1 MESQKKQTGRT
12 QARLL
17 ESAAEVFA
25 EKGYRD
31 ATVAEI
37 CRRAEANVAAVNYY
51 FRSKENLYVEALRAA
66 FEEGIRKYPPDA
78 GVDPGAPPAER
89 LRGRITALIHRILD
103 PDTKEFDIMRR
114 EIGDPTGLL
123 AEAHR
128 DLIGSIRKGVFKL
141 LREMLGP
148 KASLGQILL
157 GTMSVVGPIVH
168 AGHKIRHERAFHKHD
183 ADGVELLP
191 IKDLQPLIDHTMRFC
206 LAGIQQMRQDIESGD
221 WPDMELPDEFIE
233 GHKELLEQ

>member
-17 ESAAEVFA
+17 ESAAAVFA

-37 CRRAEANVAAVNYY
+37 CKRAEANVAAVNYY
-51 FRSKENLYVEALRAA
+51 FRSKENLYVEAWRAA
-66 FEEGIRKYPPDA
+66 FQEGLRKYPPDG
-78 GVDPGAPPAER
+78 GVDAGAPPAER
-89 LRGRITALIHRILD
+89 LRGRMTALMHRVLD
-103 PDTKEFDIMRR
+103 PDTKDFDIMRR

-128 DLIGSIRKGVFKL
+128 DLIGSIHKGAFKL

-148 KASLGQILL
+148 KASLGQVLL
-157 GTMSVVGPIVH
+157 GTMSVVSPALHAVH
-168 AGHKIRHERAFHKHD
+168 RIRHERACHEHD
-183 ADGVELLP
+183 AGGVELLP

-206 LAGIQQMRQDIESGD
+206 LAGIQRMRQDIESGD

-233 GHKELLEQ
+233 GHKDLLEQ